1 MKGITHRLL
10 ISAAIMLAFVA
21 QGCGDNPEKA
31 LKGGVKLYREG
42 KIDGARSLLS
52 RGLLTA
58 AAVKTFTAPFP
69 ECRGTVMALAAQKEV
84 NVYYPGTLTARAAT
98 PVHSLCRDPDSGA
111 IALAGANRLWLVDK
125 KGRPLSEHP
134 LDGDGEVMACAWSGD
149 TVVFYR
155 GDTVY
160 RLDPAG
166 GEIRTLIP
174 EQKFPPAFSKS
185 PFTVTFSADDNTLA
199 VAVGIA
205 GSYNLYGINLRA
217 SSSLF
222 TRRSCSSSKILAD
235 RGTFY
240 YIIGSAGSW
249 TLSSYTPDRNTRK
262 DLRGFNSLLDIE
274 IVPGYLVFESRD
286 GVFISA
292 LEQQD
297 DIPLPFAFQ
306 IAGRCAGFVAGEHD
320 SRLYLLDVKIL
331 YEKLRALREEIP
343 GFFEKDMSADKV
355 KRP

>member
-1 MKGITHRLL
+1 MNEKTHRLL
-10 ISAAIMLAFVA
+10 VAAALLLVFGA

-31 LKGGVKLYREG
+31 LKDGVILYKEG
-42 KIDGARSLLS
+42 KTEDASALLI

-69 ECRGTVMALAAQKEV
+69 ECRGAVMARAVRKEV
-84 NVYYPGTLTARAAT
+84 TVYYPGTLTVRAAT

-134 LDGDGEVMACAWSGD
+134 LEGDGEVMACAWSEN

-155 GDTVY
+155 RDTVY

-166 GEIRTLIP
+166 GETRTMIP
-174 EQKFPPAFSKS
+174 EQKFPPPFSKS
-185 PFTVTFSADDNTLA
+185 PFTVTFSADDATLA

-240 YIIGSAGSW
+240 YITGSAGSW
-249 TLSSYTPDRNTRK
+249 TLSSYSPDRNTRK
-262 DLRGFNSLLDIE
+262 DLRGFTSLLDIE
-274 IVPGYLVFESRD
+274 IVPGGLIFESRD

-292 LEQQD
+292 LERQD
-297 DIPLPFAFQ
+297 DIALPFPFKL
-306 IAGRCAGFVAGEHD
+306 AGRCDGFVAGEHGG
-320 SRLYLLDVKIL
+320 RLYLVDVKL
-331 YEKLRALREEIP
+331 LHEKLKALKEEIP
-343 GFFEKDMSADKV
+343 GFFEKDTSAEEGKH
-355 KRP
+355 P